1 MQALPRYQHII
12 NYYRT
17 LIESGKLTEGSKIP
31 TEEEMCDHFNVSRIT
46 IRRALD
52 GLMQEGYIY
61 KQQGKGSFVT
71 TKRTD
76 IQLNHL
82 QGFNQEMRALGFD
95 PSTKL
100 ISMELIAP
108 SEIVAASL
116 VISSTQKVYVITRL
130 RCADGMP
137 MAIEKVHMPFS
148 RFAGIE
154 HEDFTQSLYE
164 ILRQKFGCEFIKAEQ
179 SIKASCATESD
190 SELLEIKLGKPVLL
204 INRVTYDQTG
214 KPFEFVQST
223 YRGDKYQFNVT
234 IEK

>member
-1 MQALPRYQHII
+1 MKALPRYQHII

-17 LIESGKLTEGSKIP
+17 LIESGKLTEGYKIP

-52 GLMQEGYIY
+52 GLMQEGFIY

-71 TKRTD
+71 TKKTD

-82 QGFNQEMRALGFD
+82 QGFNEEMKALGFT
-95 PSTKL
+95 PSTVL
-100 ISMELIAP
+100 ISMELIP
-108 SEIVAASL
+108 PTEIIAASL
-116 VISSTQKVYVITRL
+116 GITGTQKVYVITRL

-154 HEDFTQSLYE
+154 QEDLTQSLYA
-164 ILRQKFGCEFIKAEQ
+164 ILRQKFGCEFIKAKQ
-179 SIKASCATESD
+179 SIKASCATDSD
-190 SELLEIKLGKPVLL
+190 CELLEIKPGKPVLL
-204 INRVTYDQTG
+204 INRITYEQSG